1 MATAGLMPR
10 RAAPGDAERIEDV
23 LNRHVLPDLETGE
36 RATYLDALLAIRE
49 LLNVRDWQE
58 VQPTAQLFQ
67 QVACLLRATELHKD
81 GLAAKDALDAAA
93 IELDLS
99 WDTVRSRAKRWPKQS
114 RALCTPPSEGSG
126 GTLRAA
132 IETLLEEVA

>member
-1 MATAGLMPR
+1 MPR
-10 RAAPGDAERIEDV
+10 RAVPGDAERIEEV
-23 LNRHVLPDLETGE
+23 LHKHVLPVEHGPA
-36 RATYLDALLAIRE
+36 ATYLDALLAVCD

-58 VQPTAQLFQ
+58 VQATAQLFQ
-67 QVACLLRATELHKD
+67 QVACLLRAIELRKD

-114 RALCTPPSEGSG
+114 RALCTPPPDVTR

-132 IETLLEEVA
+132 LETLLEEGCLK